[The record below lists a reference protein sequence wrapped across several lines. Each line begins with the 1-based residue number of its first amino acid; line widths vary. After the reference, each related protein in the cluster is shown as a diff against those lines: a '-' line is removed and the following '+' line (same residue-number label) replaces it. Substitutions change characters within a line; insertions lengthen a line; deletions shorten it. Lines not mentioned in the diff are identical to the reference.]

1 MRIFGCAGF
10 SISSRIATAATNT
23 FTGRPRR
30 KPRRS
35 RRGGVHHR
43 LARVMLSD
51 YNDLVI
57 VAVQLQLL
65 PSKDAAIKL
74 EATMRRFNA
83 AANWLA
89 GEAFALKSG
98 NKIALQKTHYAALRE
113 RFGLSAQMAVR
124 CIAEVCSAYK
134 RDRSIR
140 PRFRPLAAVPYDQ
153 RIASFKS
160 LARISLL
167 TLEGRILVPFVMG
180 KYQRGRFTAAKG
192 QCDLVRRKDGKWFLL
207 VTVDLPENVRL
218 PASDFLG
225 VDFGVVNIATTS
237 DGTTYSG
244 TEVEACR
251 SRYSRLRRSLQQAAS
266 AKVKAKIRPKNIRRK
281 LKSLSCRES
290 RFRRDV
296 NHCISKTLVARAK
309 DTARGIAGEDLTYIR
324 DRTRFR
330 KPQRA
335 RMSGWA
341 FFQLR
346 AFVTYKSILAGV
358 DLRMVDPRGTSRTCN
373 PCGNEAKSNRKS
385 QAEFVCGKCG
395 HAENADLNAARN
407 IRSRALVNA
416 PIVAELCAA

>member
-1 MRIFGCAGF
+1 VTLFGC
-10 SISSRIATAATNT
+10 TWQ
-23 FTGRPRR
+23 
-30 KPRRS
+30 
-35 RRGGVHHR
+35 
-43 LARVMLSD
+43 
-51 YNDLVI
+51 VI
-57 VAVQLQLL
+57 VTVQLQLL
-65 PSKDAAIKL
+65 PSKDDAIKL
-74 EATMRRFNA
+74 EATMRRFNEA
-83 AANWLA
+83 ADWLA
-89 GEAFALKSG
+89 GEAFALKSA

-124 CIAEVCSAYK
+124 CIAEVCGAYK

-160 LARISLL
+160 LDRISLL
-167 TLEGRILVPFVMG
+167 TLEGRILVPYVMG
-180 KYQRGRFTAAKG
+180 NYQRGRFTAAKG
-192 QCDLVRRKDGKWFLL
+192 QCDLIRRKDGKWFLL
-207 VTVDLPENVRL
+207 VTVDLPENVR
-218 PASDFLG
+218 PSATDFIG

-237 DGTTYSG
+237 DGTTHSG
-244 TEVEACR
+244 AGVETCR

-266 AKVKAKIRPKNIRRK
+266 ARVKAKVRPKNIRRK
-281 LKSLSCRES
+281 LKAISSRES

-296 NHCISKTLVARAK
+296 NHCISKTLVAIAK
-309 DTARGIAGEDLTYIR
+309 DSGRGIAGEDLTYIR
-324 DRTRFR
+324 DRARFR

-346 AFVTYKSILAGV
+346 MFLTYKAIRAGV

-373 PCGNEAKSNRKS
+373 PCGYEATSNRKS

-395 HAENADLNAARN
+395 HTENADLNAARN